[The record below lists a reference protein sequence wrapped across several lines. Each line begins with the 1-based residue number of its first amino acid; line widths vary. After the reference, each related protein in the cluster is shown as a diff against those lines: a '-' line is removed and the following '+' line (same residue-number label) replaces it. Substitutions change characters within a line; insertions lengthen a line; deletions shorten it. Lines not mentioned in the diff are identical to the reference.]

1 MSSPFTTKLFA
12 PSGSPDGVIVASRDD
27 WTGRAI
33 IFPRELVGEVKG
45 RKEYSEPG
53 VYLLVSARKMYIG
66 EGDPVGARIDSH
78 VANKDFWRRGLIF
91 TAEGRRL
98 NKAHIQH
105 LESRLVSLAKEVG
118 RIGLMNGNHPKPPV
132 LSEEE
137 HAFCEIFL
145 QQMLLTL
152 PLLGFSQFLTA
163 TDPMDD
169 EEEEQEDEDDNE
181 KINDNTFNDTP
192 SGKRAS
198 LYSSLPQ
205 GQIYSL
211 DSLGTKAT
219 LATTNFGVL
228 VQKGSQVRKNES
240 TSFELRSPNYAAQR
254 RQLIE
259 AGVIDQINGELI
271 FTKDQFFSSGAAAAS
286 VVRGTPSTAYLWKAN
301 DGKTLGS
308 KIHDAK
314 NKL

>member
-66 EGDPVGARIDSH
+66 EGDPVGNRIDSH
-78 VANKDFWRRGLIF
+78 TANKDFWRRGLIF

-105 LESRLVSLAKEVG
+105 LESRLVSIAKQANRVE
-118 RIGLMNGNHPKPPV
+118 LDNGNHPQPPV

-137 HAFCEIFL
+137 YAFCENFL

-152 PLLGFSQFLTA
+152 PLLGYWQFKSDL
-163 TDPMDD
+163 DLEND
-169 EEEEQEDEDDNE
+169 EEETAAVQEENALTE
-181 KINDNTFNDTP
+181 ATVGSRAQFY
-192 SGKRAS
+192 AS
-198 LYSSLPQ
+198 LPRNIRFRLT
-205 GQIYSL
+205 
-211 DSLGTKAT
+211 TKGI
-219 LATTNFGVL
+219 LANLVTVENGVL
-228 VQKGSQVRKNES
+228 VLKDSQAVDDI
-240 TSFELRSPNYAAQR
+240 TPSFELHNPSYAALR
-254 RQLIE
+254 KQLQD
-259 AGVIDQINGELI
+259 AGILSVVDNKLT
-271 FTKDQFFSSGAAAAS
+271 FTQDQFFSSGSAAAAI
-286 VVRGTPSTAYLWKAN
+286 VRGGASSSNWWKEEGN
-301 DGKTLGS
+301 NKTLGDY
-308 KIHDAK
+308 IREAK
-314 NKL
+314 SQP

>member
-66 EGDPVGARIDSH
+66 EGDPVGNRIDSH
-78 VANKDFWRRGLIF
+78 AANKEFWRRGLIF

-105 LESRLVSLAKEVG
+105 LESRLVSIAKQANRVE
-118 RIGLMNGNHPKPPV
+118 LDNGNHPQPPV

-137 HAFCEIFL
+137 YAFCENFL

-152 PLLGFSQFLTA
+152 PLLGYWQFKSDL
-163 TDPMDD
+163 DLEND
-169 EEEEQEDEDDNE
+169 EEETAAVQEENALTE
-181 KINDNTFNDTP
+181 ATVGSRAQFY
-192 SGKRAS
+192 AS
-198 LYSSLPQ
+198 LPRNIRFRLT
-205 GQIYSL
+205 
-211 DSLGTKAT
+211 TKGI
-219 LATTNFGVL
+219 LANLVTVENGVL
-228 VQKGSQVRKNES
+228 VLKDSQAVNEI
-240 TSFELRSPNYAAQR
+240 TPSFELHNPSYAALR
-254 RQLIE
+254 KQLQD
-259 AGVIDQINGELI
+259 AGILAVVNNQLT
-271 FTKDQFFSSGAAAAS
+271 FTQDQFFSSGSAAAAI
-286 VVRGTPSTAYLWKAN
+286 VRGGASSSNWWKEEGGN
-301 DGKTLGS
+301 KTLGDY
-308 KIHDAK
+308 IREAK
-314 NKL
+314 SQP

>member
-33 IFPRELVGEVKG
+33 IFPRELAGEVKG

-91 TAEGRRL
+91 AAEGRRL

-105 LESRLVSLAKEVG
+105 LESRLVSLAKEAG
-118 RIGLMNGNHPKPPV
+118 RVELMNGNHPKPPV

-137 HAFCEIFL
+137 LAFSENFL

-152 PLLGFSQFLTA
+152 PLLGFWQFRNELEV
-163 TDPMDD
+163 DDD
-169 EEEEQEDEDDNE
+169 EEEVAAIQEETALAE
-181 KINDNTFNDTP
+181 T
-192 SGKRAS
+192 SVGKRAK
-198 LYSSLPQ
+198 LYANLPQ
-205 GQIYSL
+205 GVQFSL
-211 DSLGTKAT
+211 NTKGIQAQLVTTENGVVILKDSQAVNDITA
-219 LATTNFGVL
+219 
-228 VQKGSQVRKNES
+228 
-240 TSFELRSPNYAAQR
+240 SFELHNPSYAALR
-254 RQLIE
+254 NQLQE
-259 AGVIDQINGELI
+259 AGILVLKNGQLT
-271 FTKDQFFSSGAAAAS
+271 FAQDQFFSSGSAAAAI
-286 VVRGTPSTAYLWKAN
+286 VRGGASSSNWWKADTGN
-301 DGKTLGS
+301 KTLGDYIREV
-308 KIHDAK
+308 KDK
-314 NKL
+314 P

>member
-66 EGDPVGARIDSH
+66 EGDPVGGRIDSH
-78 VANKDFWRRGLIF
+78 VSNKEFWKRGLIF

-105 LESRLVSLAKEVG
+105 LESRLVSIAQQANRVELD
-118 RIGLMNGNHPKPPV
+118 NGNNPKPPV

-137 HAFCEIFL
+137 YAFCESFL

-152 PLLGFSQFLTA
+152 PLLGFWQFN
-163 TDPMDD
+163 TDLDLEED
-169 EEEEQEDEDDNE
+169 EEETAAIQEESALAE
-181 KINDNTFNDTP
+181 ATVGARAKFY
-192 SGKRAS
+192 AS
-198 LYSSLPQ
+198 LPRDVRFRLT
-205 GQIYSL
+205 
-211 DSLGTKAT
+211 TKGI
-219 LATTNFGVL
+219 LANLMTVENGVL
-228 VQKGSQVRKNES
+228 VLKDSQAV
-240 TSFELRSPNYAAQR
+240 TDITPSFELHNPSYAALR
-254 RQLIE
+254 KQLQDSGILS
-259 AGVIDQINGELI
+259 VQNNKLT
-271 FTKDQFFSSGAAAAS
+271 FTQDQFFSSGSAAAAI
-286 VVRGTPSTAYLWKAN
+286 VRGGASSSDWWKE
-301 DGKTLGS
+301 DGASKTLGDY
-308 KIHDAK
+308 IREAK
-314 NKL
+314 SQP

>member
-12 PSGSPDGVIVASRDD
+12 PSGSSNGVIVASRDD

-33 IFPRELVGEVKG
+33 IFPRELVGEIKA

-66 EGDPVGARIDSH
+66 EGDPVGNRIDSH

-105 LESRLVSLAKEVG
+105 LESRLVSIAEKAARVELD
-118 RIGLMNGNHPKPPV
+118 NGNHPQPPV

-137 HAFCEIFL
+137 YAFCENFL

-152 PLLGFSQFLTA
+152 PLLGFWQFRVDSDEAETEQASQA
-163 TDPMDD
+163 VA
-169 EEEEQEDEDDNE
+169 EEEYVVQT
-181 KINDNTFNDTP
+181 ITG
-192 SGKRAS
+192 SRAK
-198 LYSSLPQ
+198 LYASLPQ
-205 GQIYSL
+205 GMSFKLQSTEI
-211 DSLGTKAT
+211 DAT
-219 LATTNFGVL
+219 LVVSDSGVVVKKDSEVRPTTTN
-228 VQKGSQVRKNES
+228 
-240 TSFELRSPNYAAQR
+240 SFELNAPSYAAQR

-259 AGVIDQINGELI
+259 AGVIATVNGKLV
-271 FTKDQFFSSGAAAAS
+271 FTQDQFFSSGSAAS
-286 VVRGTPSTAYLWKAN
+286 ATVRGGVGNADWWKNADEN
-301 DGKTLGS
+301 KTLGDF
-308 KIHDAK
+308 IREAK
-314 NKL
+314 N